1 MMDKKT
7 AHQHVRGDDPTTKTV
22 IPPGNL
28 LMASLPFLGRTFR
41 HANPKPRIE
50 ERLAT
55 MVKKLEEFLLG
66 TGEIQPALFLYNG
79 TKA

>member
-1 MMDKKT
+1 
-7 AHQHVRGDDPTTKTV
+7 
-22 IPPGNL
+22 
-28 LMASLPFLGRTFR
+28 
-41 HANPKPRIE
+41 
-50 ERLAT
+50 